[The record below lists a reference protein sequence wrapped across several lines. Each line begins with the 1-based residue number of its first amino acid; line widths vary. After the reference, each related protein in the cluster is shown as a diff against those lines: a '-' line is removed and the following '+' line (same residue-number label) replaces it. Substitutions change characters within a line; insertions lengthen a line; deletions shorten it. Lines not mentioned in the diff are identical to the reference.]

1 MKMMKSNFIFL
12 LVLTCLIIE
21 SKSNLDS
28 FNPDTTLNEQ
38 NSTSSSSSSDNV
50 KEALL
55 LNENKLEPF
64 IFMCI
69 VYTISTLCA
78 IVTNLIVILV
88 YLYGNSV
95 KTELSI
101 FLVNLAIADFLMYKT
116 LFNFYFLIFNLLLLK
131 RSTFCMPFTFAQ
143 VLLNQWVFGSVMCPI
158 VLFQQVL
165 TVSLS
170 IYTMVAIGIDRF
182 YAIKSPLKN
191 RVNQNNNKGK
201 LTILTVWFIAVSLA
215 SIQLFVARIIP
226 SVPINNNKLMNNNTS
241 QHLNES
247 SISSILII
255 KKSIEITYTCNENWS
270 EDFIYVC
277 SKCVY
282 TQEIN
287 AARQFRCF
295 A

>member
-1 MKMMKSNFIFL
+1 MKSNFIFL

-28 FNPDTTLNEQ
+28 FNPDTTLNEK
-38 NSTSSSSSSDNV
+38 NSTSSSSSDNV

-101 FLVNLAIADFLMYKT
+101 FLVNLAIADFLMYKK

-131 RSTFCMPFTFAQ
+131 GA
-143 VLLNQWVFGSVMCPI
+143 
-158 VLFQQVL
+158 
-165 TVSLS
+165 
-170 IYTMVAIGIDRF
+170 
-182 YAIKSPLKN
+182 
-191 RVNQNNNKGK
+191 
-201 LTILTVWFIAVSLA
+201 
-215 SIQLFVARIIP
+215 LFVCL
-226 SVPINNNKLMNNNTS
+226 SHLLKFYLINGFLA
-241 QHLNES
+241 L
-247 SISSILII
+247 
-255 KKSIEITYTCNENWS
+255 
-270 EDFIYVC
+270 
-277 SKCVY
+277 
-282 TQEIN
+282 
-287 AARQFRCF
+287 
-295 A
+295 

>member
-28 FNPDTTLNEQ
+28 FNPDTTLNEK
-38 NSTSSSSSSDNV
+38 NSTSSSSDNV

-101 FLVNLAIADFLMYKT
+101 FLVNLAIADFLMYKK
-116 LFNFYFLIFNLLLLK
+116 LFNFYFLIFNLLLL
-131 RSTFCMPFTFAQ
+131 
-143 VLLNQWVFGSVMCPI
+143 
-158 VLFQQVL
+158 
-165 TVSLS
+165 
-170 IYTMVAIGIDRF
+170 
-182 YAIKSPLKN
+182 LK
-191 RVNQNNNKGK
+191 G
-201 LTILTVWFIAVSLA
+201 A
-215 SIQLFVARIIP
+215 LFVCL
-226 SVPINNNKLMNNNTS
+226 SHLLKFYLINGFLA
-241 QHLNES
+241 L
-247 SISSILII
+247 
-255 KKSIEITYTCNENWS
+255 
-270 EDFIYVC
+270 
-277 SKCVY
+277 
-282 TQEIN
+282 
-287 AARQFRCF
+287 
-295 A
+295 